1 MRTRSRDVK
10 YCDGI
15 CISSAV
21 ATEDWNNARGMGE
34 ATADGQNVEV
44 YFAGDRTGKKVVLEM
59 KWLVDGVDVF
69 GHISFFKFLKI
80 KEPVRIMRFDVV
92 DVHIIFLCAFDQKAP
107 KVLLLNLE
115 TNRTSVLYLAEFSN
129 KKVPQILKARRK
141 RIVQAGPLLNACIAH
156 IKAACIAWKTEDVAR
171 AVQFSVARAAAP
183 VTAPLTDGN
192 IAKKAA
198 AGSVKVL
205 GFYVLVCVV

>member
-1 MRTRSRDVK
+1 
-10 YCDGI
+10 
-15 CISSAV
+15 
-21 ATEDWNNARGMGE
+21 
-34 ATADGQNVEV
+34 
-44 YFAGDRTGKKVVLEM
+44 M

-107 KVLLLNLE
+107 KLLLNLE
-115 TNRTSVLYLAEFSN
+115 TNRTSVLCLAEFSN

-183 VTAPLTDGN
+183 VTAPL
-192 IAKKAA
+192 KAA